1 MAPTYHVML
10 LADMNSELFLLKTNE
25 AYDVL
30 NGSRLSD
37 EANYWLSLLP
47 HGDFNS
53 TTISVH
59 DSLLADCDARLD
71 QEHDQDC
78 YWAVITWY

>member
-37 EANYWLSLLP
+37 EANY
-47 HGDFNS
+47 
-53 TTISVH
+53 
-59 DSLLADCDARLD
+59 
-71 QEHDQDC
+71 
-78 YWAVITWY
+78 